1 LPEGGGEI
9 KVGDQ
14 TYIKIGDTYYL
25 PVQVDGKDMYE
36 IAQVDPKI
44 I

>member
-25 PVQVDGKDMYE
+25 PVQVDGKDMCE